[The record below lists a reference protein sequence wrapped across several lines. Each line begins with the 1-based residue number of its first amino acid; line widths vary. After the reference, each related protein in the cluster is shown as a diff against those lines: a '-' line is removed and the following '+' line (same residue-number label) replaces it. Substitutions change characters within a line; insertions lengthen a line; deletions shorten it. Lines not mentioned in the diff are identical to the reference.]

1 MNAYTLMQKLT
12 VTRVKGGANA
22 VESAAMLSDLIASH
36 KGDNLATAL
45 LYNGFVKTEAAAYRA
60 TNVLSA

>member
-1 MNAYTLMQKLT
+1 MDKLIA
-12 VTRVKGGANA
+12 TRIKSGANPA
-22 VESAAMLSDLIASH
+22 ESAAVLADLLTSH

-60 TNVLSA
+60 VAKLAA